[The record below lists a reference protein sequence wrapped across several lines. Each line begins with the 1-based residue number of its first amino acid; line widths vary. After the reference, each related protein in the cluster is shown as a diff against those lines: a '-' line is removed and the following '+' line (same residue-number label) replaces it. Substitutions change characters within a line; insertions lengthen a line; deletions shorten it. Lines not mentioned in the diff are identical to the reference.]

1 MSTQRQLDWAPAI
14 GRFAVRG
21 PILQTAACL
30 LFVVGVN
37 VKISAQVPA
46 HRDESHQ
53 GPQAASPKHTG
64 SLADNRLS
72 WPEAADIKR
81 VLFMQDYNTRIVLWG
96 TTTLGLAAGIAGT
109 FLLLR
114 KRSLL
119 GDVVGHASLP
129 GVAIAFLVME
139 LREPQSGKW
148 LPGLLIGA
156 SISGIAGMVSTV
168 IIRSCTRIKED
179 AALAITLGGFYGLG
193 IVLFTIIQKLP
204 TGSQAGLANFIYG
217 NTATITQ
224 SEVDLI
230 WRVAIVA
237 IVAAGLLFKEFGLL
251 CFDEQFAAS
260 QGWPVVL
267 LDLILMGL
275 VVAVCVIGLRSV
287 GLLLVVA
294 LLIIP
299 AASARFWT
307 EKLSHMTL
315 CAALIGVASCYV
327 GAVSSA
333 LFSRLAAGAVIVL
346 TGSVMFCI
354 SLCFGTR
361 RGVLLRWYTRRR
373 LNQRI
378 ATQQLLLAL
387 FEILETSLLPNPHQ
401 SLTDVTVTFEELL
414 PKRSWTAKQ
423 LLRSL
428 RQSQRIQHL
437 AAHSDRGYR
446 LTTQGE
452 RAARRAARNHRLW
465 ELYLLQHA
473 DVAPGH
479 VDRDADRIEQVLDAE
494 IISGL
499 ETTLF
504 KKYPQMAAS

>member
-1 MSTQRQLDWAPAI
+1 MSFQRQLDWPSNTGSFAI
-14 GRFAVRG
+14 RGSAV
-21 PILQTAACL
+21 QTAICL
-30 LFVVGVN
+30 LFIVGIN
-37 VKISAQVPA
+37 QEITAQISPHSETSGQG
-46 HRDESHQ
+46 HQ
-53 GPQAASPKHTG
+53 TTSQKHAG
-64 SLADNRLS
+64 SLADNRLA
-72 WPEAADIKR
+72 WPAAADVKR
-81 VLFMQDYNTRIVLWG
+81 VLLMQDYNTRIVLWG
-96 TTTLGLAAGIAGT
+96 TTTLGLAAGITGT

-129 GVAIAFLVME
+129 GVAIAFLIME

-179 AALAITLGGFYGLG
+179 AALAITLGAFYGLG

-204 TGSQAGLANFIYG
+204 TGSQAGLGNFIYG

-251 CFDEQFAAS
+251 CFDEQFASS

-307 EKLSHMTL
+307 EKLSHMTF
-315 CAALIGVASCYV
+315 CAAVIGVVSCYV

-346 TGSVMFCI
+346 TGSVMFCA

-378 ATQQLLLAL
+378 ATQQLLLAI
-387 FEILETSLLPNPHQ
+387 FETVETALLPNPQ
-401 SLTDVTVTFEELL
+401 QALTDVTVTLEDLL

-423 LLRSL
+423 LRRSL
-428 RQSQRIQHL
+428 HEAQKAQYLASHPGRGHRLTAQGGR
-437 AAHSDRGYR
+437 AAH
-446 LTTQGE
+446 
-452 RAARRAARNHRLW
+452 RAARNHRLW

-479 VDRDADRIEQVLDAE
+479 VDRDADRIEQILDPE

-499 ETTLF
+499 ESALF

>member
-1 MSTQRQLDWAPAI
+1 MSFQRQVDGAPNI
-14 GRFAVRG
+14 GRFAACG
-21 PILQTAACL
+21 PIPQTVLCL
-30 LFVVGVN
+30 LLVIGIN
-37 VKISAQVPA
+37 STIAAQTPA
-46 HRDESHQ
+46 HRDQEH
-53 GPQAASPKHTG
+53 QAASPPHRS

-72 WPEAADIKR
+72 WPAAADVKR
-81 VLFMQDYNTRIVLWG
+81 VLLMQDYNTRIVLWG

-129 GVAIAFLVME
+129 GVAIAFLIME
-139 LREPQSGKW
+139 LHEPQSGKW

-156 SISGIAGMVSTV
+156 SLSGIAGMISTV
-168 IIRSCTRIKED
+168 IIRTCTRIKED

-315 CAALIGVASCYV
+315 CAAVIGVVSCYM

-346 TGSVMFCI
+346 TGSVMFCV
-354 SLCFGTR
+354 SLYFGTR
-361 RGVLLRWYTRRR
+361 RGVLLRWYTRRQ

-378 ATQQLLLAL
+378 ATQQLLLAF
-387 FEILETSLLPNPHQ
+387 FEILETSVPPAPHQ
-401 SLTDVTVTFEELL
+401 SLTDTTVSLDELL

-428 RQSQRIQHL
+428 RDAQRLQYL
-437 AAHSDRGYR
+437 ASHSEREYR
-446 LTTQGE
+446 LTAQGE
-452 RAARRAARNHRLW
+452 TAARRAARNHRLW

-479 VDRDADRIEQVLDAE
+479 VDRDADRVEQVLDPE
-494 IISGL
+494 IIIKL
-499 ETTLF
+499 ETALF
-504 KKYPQMAAS
+504 KKYPQMAVS

>member
-1 MSTQRQLDWAPAI
+1 MSFQTRSDWIPNINRRTSRGCVQRI
-14 GRFAVRG
+14 AV
-21 PILQTAACL
+21 CL
-30 LFVVGVN
+30 LCIFGVDLATH
-37 VKISAQVPA
+37 AQIPA
-46 HRDESHQ
+46 HRDDGHQ
-53 GPQAASPKHTG
+53 AHRTTRPKRVG

-72 WPEAADIKR
+72 WPEATAVKR
-81 VLFMQDYNTRIVLWG
+81 VLFMQDYNTRVVLWG

-148 LPGLLIGA
+148 LPGLLLGA

-168 IIRSCTRIKED
+168 VIRSFTRVKED

-224 SEVDLI
+224 SEVGLI

-315 CAALIGVASCYV
+315 CAAVIGVVSCYV

-346 TGSVMFCI
+346 AGSALFCV
-354 SLCFGTR
+354 SLCLGTR
-361 RGVLLRWYTRRR
+361 RGVLLRWHTRRR

-378 ATQQLLLAL
+378 ATQQLLLAF
-387 FEILETSLLPNPHQ
+387 FEILEAQRHPDSQQ
-401 SLTDVTVTFEELL
+401 SLTDVTVTFDELL
-414 PKRSWTAKQ
+414 HKRSWTANY

-428 RQSQRIQHL
+428 RAAQRTQCL
-437 AAHSDRGYR
+437 DLHSEREYR
-446 LTTQGE
+446 LTVHGE
-452 RAARRAARNHRLW
+452 LASSRAARNHRLW
-465 ELYLLQHA
+465 EIYLLEHA
-473 DVAPGH
+473 DIAPGH
-479 VDRDADRIEQVLDAE
+479 VDRDADQIEQVLAPE
-494 IISGL
+494 VISGL

-504 KKYPQMAAS
+504 KMYPKMARG